1 MHSKEVLIRLVL
13 NKSVLT
19 TLIFSFLKM
28 ISTARGGTVINYSSR
43 FSLSGMTGTF
53 PAAVQQGLA
62 GLTGTAGPPTENN
75 IASNPD
81 AGAATGAGGPY
92 AVTYTAQ
99 TGLTKYAPMQGK
111 PGTKITAKSPTP
123 QYPTSSV
130 KFAITFLPTPSQVT
144 TLTMSA
150 TYSTSSIENTVC
162 NYPRLHGS
170 FDLFTDLANEHTG
183 CSSPSASERYAE
195 ISRSLE
201 GLEALQLAICV
212 SSVAL

>member
-1 MHSKEVLIRLVL
+1 
-13 NKSVLT
+13 
-19 TLIFSFLKM
+19 M
-28 ISTARGGTVINYSSR
+28 ISVAPGGTVINYSNR

-62 GLTGTAGPPTENN
+62 GLTGTDGPPTENN

-130 KFAITFLPTPSQVT
+130 NFAVTFLHTPSQVT
-144 TLTMSA
+144 TMTLSA
-150 TYSTSSIENTVC
+150 TYSTSSMENTVC
-162 NYPRLHGS
+162 SIPPG
-170 FDLFTDLANEHTG
+170 FTVAWTHIETLLMNVQAAPAPPPQNDMQKYLA
-183 CSSPSASERYAE
+183 RW
-195 ISRSLE
+195 RD
-201 GLEALQLAICV
+201 
-212 SSVAL
+212 

>member
-1 MHSKEVLIRLVL
+1 
-13 NKSVLT
+13 
-19 TLIFSFLKM
+19 M
-28 ISTARGGTVINYSSR
+28 ISVAPGGTVINYSNR

-62 GLTGTAGPPTENN
+62 GLTGTDGPPTENN

-111 PGTKITAKSPTP
+111 PGTKITATSPTP
-123 QYPTSSV
+123 QYHTSSV
-130 KFAITFLPTPSQVT
+130 NFALTFLPTPSQVT
-144 TLTMSA
+144 TMTLSA
-150 TYSTSSIENTVC
+150 TYSTSSMENTVC
-162 NYPRLHGS
+162 NHPRLHGS
-170 FDLFTDLANEHTG
+170 FDSYRDLANERTG
-183 CSSPSASERYAE
+183 CSSPSTSERYAE

-201 GLEALQLAICV
+201 GLESFQPAICDP
-212 SSVAL
+212 SAAL

>member
-1 MHSKEVLIRLVL
+1 MHSKEVLIHLVL
-13 NKSVLT
+13 NRRVLT
-19 TLIFSFLKM
+19 TFIFSFLKM
-28 ISTARGGTVINYSSR
+28 ISTAPGGTVINYSGR

-130 KFAITFLPTPSQVT
+130 QFAITFLPTPSQVT
-144 TLTMSA
+144 TITMSA
-150 TYSTSSIENTVC
+150 TYSTSSMENTVC
-162 NYPRLHGS
+162 NHPRLHGS
-170 FDLFTDLANEHTG
+170 FNSYRDLANERTG

-201 GLEALQLAICV
+201 GLEALQSAICV